1 MADDPPLEQVVAKT
15 FEAGARGRFASFL
28 NSNTSWNISGYSAT
42 NHDDIYSFTLKQ
54 IRLQVILIMLKKQ
67 QEKVSM

>member
-42 NHDDIYSFTLKQ
+42 NHDDILFHLH
-54 IRLQVILIMLKKQ
+54 
-67 QEKVSM
+67 